1 MVYCGSDCGGGGCHC
16 GARGGH
22 RHMLPQGPAQREGV
36 QLEEEQASLWGS
48 GEATGG
54 RTRALFMNFR

>member
-22 RHMLPQGPAQREGV
+22 RHMLPQGPAPRESV
-36 QLEEEQASLWGS
+36 QTEEEQTSKL
-48 GEATGG
+48 
-54 RTRALFMNFR
+54 ALGVRGV